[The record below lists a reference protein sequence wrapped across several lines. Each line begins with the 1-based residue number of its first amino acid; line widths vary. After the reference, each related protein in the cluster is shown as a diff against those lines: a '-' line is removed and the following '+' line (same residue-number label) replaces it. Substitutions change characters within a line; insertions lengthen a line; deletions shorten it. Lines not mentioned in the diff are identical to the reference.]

1 MNSDAHQR
9 AQDLIAA
16 ALVEG
21 LSATQQAWLDDH
33 LNACAACAQSA
44 AGSRRAIE
52 ALRSVAVSAD
62 RTLVELTQ
70 QRVRL
75 RALELAERQER
86 WLPVAVSCG
95 LAALLGLVNLTY
107 LWQGFAWMGEQWSL
121 PALTWQ
127 AGFVTAWFLPTS
139 LAAVAL
145 WMRSRAATNGNR
157 QAMHWAP
164 YGGPRRGER

>member
-1 MNSDAHQR
+1 MNSDVHQR

-21 LSATQQAWLDDH
+21 LPPSEQAWLDDH

-44 AGSRRAIE
+44 AGARRAIE

-86 WLPVAVSCG
+86 WLPLAVSCG
-95 LAALLGLVNLTY
+95 LAALLGLVSLTY
-107 LWQGFAWMGEQWSL
+107 LWQGFAWLGEQWSL

-139 LAAVAL
+139 LAALAL
-145 WMRSRAATNGNR
+145 WIRSRETNGR
-157 QAMHWAP
+157 PGMMHWSPAP
-164 YGGPRRGER
+164 RGRRGGE